1 MMDTTVGQVIS
12 PKGCAVLIGW
22 LNALGK
28 GLELLASTEKKPW
41 LHWQGVGR
49 GRVGRKRKGKKFLAR
64 SLSPDRK
71 SQGGSFPFLYF
82 CFKLMPVSLINGN
95 REMKISSI

>member
-1 MMDTTVGQVIS
+1 MKLTARRGSQEGEKAPES
-12 PKGCAVLIGW
+12 PALMAHAGLTSPAGAVLIGW

-28 GLELLASTEKKPW
+28 GLELLASTEKKAW

-49 GRVGRKRKGKKFLAR
+49 GRVGRKKKGKKFLAR

-82 CFKLMPVSLINGN
+82 CF
-95 REMKISSI
+95 

>member
-28 GLELLASTEKKPW
+28 GLELLASTEKKAW

-49 GRVGRKRKGKKFLAR
+49 GRVGRKKGKNFWQDHCPLIGSHRVEAFL
-64 SLSPDRK
+64 
-71 SQGGSFPFLYF
+71 FY
-82 CFKLMPVSLINGN
+82 
-95 REMKISSI
+95 ISVFN

>member
-1 MMDTTVGQVIS
+1 MDTTVGQVIS

-28 GLELLASTEKKPW
+28 GLKLLASTKKKAW
-41 LHWQGVGR
+41 LHWQGVGK
-49 GRVGRKRKGKKFLAR
+49 VGRKKKGKKFLAR

-71 SQGGSFPFLYF
+71 SQGGNFPFLYLF
-82 CFKLMPVSLINGN
+82 LINACL
-95 REMKISSI
+95 SDQ